1 MEKSTFGQGEA
12 LDKLKA
18 ESAGFKISNQTEKEL
33 ALAILRLPE
42 QLELAVTDLQI
53 NRICELVYG
62 IAVKIAEFYQQSKV
76 VGSEEEHSRVL
87 LLEATKKVM
96 AKTFDLLGMKTIDK
110 I

>member
-1 MEKSTFGQGEA
+1 
-12 LDKLKA
+12 
-18 ESAGFKISNQTEKEL
+18 
-33 ALAILRLPE
+33 
-42 QLELAVTDLQI
+42 
-53 NRICELVYG
+53 LVYE

-76 VGSEEEHSRVL
+76 IGSDEEMSRIL